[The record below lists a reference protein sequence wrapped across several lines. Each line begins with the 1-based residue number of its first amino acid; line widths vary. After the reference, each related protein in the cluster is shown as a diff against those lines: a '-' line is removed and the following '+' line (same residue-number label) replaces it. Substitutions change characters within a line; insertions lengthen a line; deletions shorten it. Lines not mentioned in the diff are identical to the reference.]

1 MDKLVRQ
8 IEIPLARKVIEDAGL
23 YIVKKEDLD
32 KLAEVSADA
41 YKDYPLHNWF
51 TKGKYDPVAS
61 KLLMQISLR
70 TMTEDAIIYADS
82 EEMNGFAVWL
92 PFGFTGNK
100 TMPFLAN
107 GGLKLIFHSGL
118 GLIGRLLTYETYA
131 MNLKKEFTDHYDWYL
146 YNLSIKKDAQGK
158 GIASKLL
165 RPMLQFCDDE
175 RMVAYL
181 ETNKESNV
189 SLYKH
194 YGFELKKEELIP
206 KTPVTHY
213 AMTREPAGKE

>member
-23 YIVKKEDLD
+23 YIVKKEDLE

-51 TKGKYDPVAS
+51 TGGKYDPVAS

-146 YNLSIKKDAQGK
+146 FNLSIKKDAQGK

-165 RPMLQFCDDE
+165 RPML
-175 RMVAYL
+175 
-181 ETNKESNV
+181 
-189 SLYKH
+189 
-194 YGFELKKEELIP
+194 
-206 KTPVTHY
+206 
-213 AMTREPAGKE
+213 